1 MMWVGESI
9 LGHGRIVP
17 PIEAEAAFAAV
28 TPADIQA
35 AAQACLRDGFRAV
48 VAVGPV
54 EATGEDLL
62 GWFGGLREVDL
73 TLAACLQR
81 CRE

>member
-17 PIEAEAAFAAV
+17 PTEAEAAFAAV
-28 TPADIQA
+28 TPADLQT

-54 EATGEDLL
+54 EASGEDLL
-62 GWFGGLREVDL
+62 GWF
-73 TLAACLQR
+73 AA
-81 CRE
+81 